1 MTAPAE
7 VIRTV
12 IGTLDELGIRYHV
25 GGSFASSYYGLSR
38 TTADVD
44 LVIEANPD
52 QLSALADALSGEFY
66 VSREAMTETF
76 ADRRSFNAI
85 LLKGPFKVDFFLVGT
100 RPFDR
105 EEFRRA
111 ELRDLGMPDGARL
124 RIKTAEDLVL
134 RKLEWFRLG
143 GEVSERQWSDVVG
156 VLRAM
161 RGRLDDAHL
170 DHWAEELGLVEL
182 LARARA
188 ESSQG

>member
-12 IGTLDELGIRYHV
+12 IGALDRLGIRYHV

-44 LVIEANPD
+44 LVIEASLD

-66 VSREAMTETF
+66 VSREAMTEAF

-85 LLKGPFKVDFFLVGT
+85 LLTGPFKVDFFLVGT

-111 ELRDLGMPDGARL
+111 EVRDLGMPEAVRF

-161 RGRLDDAHL
+161 RGRLDDGYL
-170 DHWAEELGLVEL
+170 DHWAAELGLTDL

-188 ESSQG
+188 EGSRG

>member
-1 MTAPAE
+1 MTAP
-7 VIRTV
+7 VDVVRTV
-12 IGTLDELGIRYHV
+12 ITILDRLGIAYHL

-44 LVIEANPD
+44 LVIEASQK
-52 QLSALADALSGEFY
+52 QLEALAEALTPEFY
-66 VSREAMTETF
+66 VSRQAMNEAFM
-76 ADRRSFNAI
+76 DRRSFSAI
-85 LLKGPFKVDFFLVGT
+85 LLNGPFKVDFFLVGT

-111 ELRDLGMPDGARL
+111 DLRDIGLSGAPRI
-124 RIKTAEDLVL
+124 RIKSAEDLVL

-170 DHWAEELGLVEL
+170 EQWAIELRLTDL

-188 ESSQG
+188 EASLG

>member
-1 MTAPAE
+1 MTAPVE
-7 VIRTV
+7 VIRAV
-12 IGTLDELGIRYHV
+12 IGVLDRLGIDYHV
-25 GGSFASSYYGLSR
+25 GGSLASSYYGLSR

-44 LVIEANPD
+44 LVIEASLH

-66 VSREAMTETF
+66 VSREAMTEAF

-85 LLKGPFKVDFFLVGT
+85 LLTGPFKVDFFLVGT

-111 ELRDLGMPDGARL
+111 ELRDLGMPGSARL

-170 DHWAEELGLVEL
+170 DHWAGELGLTDL

-188 ESSQG
+188 EGSRG